1 MPISMDAVA
10 AQPLSSVL
18 PEIKSEIK
26 AEDFCEPQ
34 TLGGTAVDPSNDT
47 ANGGSEVQTM
57 TGGQQQQSQV
67 QSSQQQQTSMPQQT
81 QLSELQNAQQQNAN
95 CSWVG
100 RRA

>member
-47 ANGGSEVQTM
+47 ANGGSEVQAM
-57 TGGQQQQSQV
+57 TGGQQQQQSQE
-67 QSSQQQQTSMPQQT
+67 QSSQQQQQTSMAQQT
-81 QLSELQNAQQQNAN
+81 QLSELQNAQQQN